1 MWAKISRLHTT
12 GKSSALTAEVWEPTT
27 PKMSGTATNVAE
39 TGSSCN
45 VMRSR
50 QASSKIFKSNALSAM
65 VKAKQSPQN
74 ATYAK
79 VKS

>member
-1 MWAKISRLHTT
+1 
-12 GKSSALTAEVWEPTT
+12 
-27 PKMSGTATNVAE
+27 MSGTATNAAV

-45 VMRSR
+45 AMRSR
-50 QASSKIFKSNALSAM
+50 QASSKIFKSNAPSAM
-65 VKAKQSPQN
+65 AKAKQSPQN